1 MSYQPFMCNSSIKK
15 YEDLIFNG
23 AKILE
28 LGAGYSTLWLA
39 EKDVFVESYE
49 HNPTW
54 FENMNRMLKSEQ
66 IDVHLHES
74 YDNAISEYPQ
84 EYFDIIVVDG
94 INRLECVENIYESK
108 VLKIGGYLLIDD
120 IERRFHKMGDKYD
133 KMVKV
138 VEGWECECI
147 ADYPFETFE
156 EYSNLEKEVRP
167 QKLKQTLF
175 AKRTE

>member
-1 MSYQPFMCNSSIKK
+1 MMYQPFMCNASIKK

-66 IDVHLHES
+66 INVHFHES

-84 EYFDIIVVDG
+84 DYFDIIVVDG

-108 VLKIGGYLLIDD
+108 VLKTGGYLLIDD

-138 VEGWECECI
+138 VEGWECEFLS
-147 ADYPFETFE
+147 DYAFETFE

-167 QKLKQTLF
+167 HKLKQTLF